1 VARKAKKSCRAGGSP
16 AVVHPGRQAGGS
28 PYKYPE
34 QPERINPVDGV
45 VLEND
50 GSASLQILMNGQQ
63 SRVRRDAVLRKWL
76 PYSPSIGTM
85 RMAFY
90 PEVFRGWLYHGNPE
104 SVRGRLSLHPR
115 RHRREIH

>member
-1 VARKAKKSCRAGGSP
+1 MARKTKKSCRAGGSP
-16 AVVHPGRQAGGS
+16 AVVHPGGKAGGS

-50 GSASLQILMNGQQ
+50 GSASLRILMIGQP

-90 PEVFRGWLYHGNPE
+90 AE
-104 SVRGRLSLHPR
+104 SYSGLALPR
-115 RHRREIH
+115 QPRKRS